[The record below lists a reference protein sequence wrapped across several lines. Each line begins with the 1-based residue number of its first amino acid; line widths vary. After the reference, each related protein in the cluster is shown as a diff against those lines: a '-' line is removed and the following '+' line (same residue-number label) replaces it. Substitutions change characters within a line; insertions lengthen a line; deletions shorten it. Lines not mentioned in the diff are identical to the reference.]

1 MITGAIISL
10 VLCVVA
16 VIIFGIYAANH
27 VENDNQR
34 NSRLKSKRLN
44 KRNLS

>member
-1 MITGAIISL
+1 MTTGAII
-10 VLCVVA
+10 VFVVA
-16 VIIFGIYAANH
+16 IIAVGLFGIYAANH

-44 KRNLS
+44 KRNHS

>member
-1 MITGAIISL
+1 MTMGAIIAL

-27 VENDNQR
+27 LEDD
-34 NSRLKSKRLN
+34 SHTDDSKN
-44 KRNLS
+44 KNEPNHQ

>member
-1 MITGAIISL
+1 MTMGAIIAL

-27 VENDNQR
+27 LEDDSHIDN
-34 NSRLKSKRLN
+34 SKR
-44 KRNLS
+44 KRHNHA

>member
-27 VENDNQR
+27 LEDDSHTDDSR
-34 NSRLKSKRLN
+34 NKNRVN
-44 KRNLS
+44 HQ